1 MSKSRL
7 SPLQKD
13 LFILSG
19 LVGLLLG
26 VVFISYFYSYEAPPK
41 EIVEKSP
48 KKDRAFHVENHLD
61 KFLYTNVKHFEIS
74 HEGIDS
80 TTFSKLSPINH
91 TLYQHVFQFREMPP
105 GKYNLVNSA
114 PLLRPAQ
121 SYFYSVQ
128 PKVIMWTGYE
138 FDWITILFDP
148 KPDSW
153 RLISC
158 FYNRQKPDNPETP
171 GGEKGKLANFTFFP
185 LAEYKKTDTK
195 ETLCYS
201 DWAEGDQLKTTLIER
216 YETDGVKTLDS
227 SIIQYRMMVYGE
239 TQVIEEEVWR
249 NGKPLLSQP
258 STTLEKPTFLD

>member
-7 SPLQKD
+7 SPFQKD
-13 LFILSG
+13 LFILAG

-26 VVFISYFYSYEAPPK
+26 VVFISYFYSYEAPP
-41 EIVEKSP
+41 EKIAEEKP
-48 KKDRAFHVENHLD
+48 QKKDRAFHVENHLD

-80 TTFSKLSPINH
+80 TTFSKLTPINH

-148 KPDSW
+148 
-153 RLISC
+153 
-158 FYNRQKPDNPETP
+158 NPTP
-171 GGEKGKLANFTFFP
+171 GDLSAVFTTAKNP
-185 LAEYKKTDTK
+185 TIQRLPEERK
-195 ETLCYS
+195 ESWPTSHFSHLQS
-201 DWAEGDQLKTTLIER
+201 TRKQIPKRLFAT
-216 YETDGVKTLDS
+216 
-227 SIIQYRMMVYGE
+227 
-239 TQVIEEEVWR
+239 VIGRKEI
-249 NGKPLLSQP
+249 S
-258 STTLEKPTFLD
+258 